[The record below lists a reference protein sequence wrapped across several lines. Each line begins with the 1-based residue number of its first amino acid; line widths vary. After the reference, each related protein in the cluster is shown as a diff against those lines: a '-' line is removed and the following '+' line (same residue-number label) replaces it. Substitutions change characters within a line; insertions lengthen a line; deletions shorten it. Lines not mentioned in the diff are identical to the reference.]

1 MSSIYS
7 TLEIEDNTLPNL
19 DAKDRAS
26 VHQPLQYKAIVPQ
39 HICCFFS
46 PEPSWLSP
54 SWVSRCVVVV
64 PAYKRSKQ
72 LTNSRVVVDQRP
84 VAPSIAASFDM
95 ADLVG
100 LPVETVAFGL

>member
-1 MSSIYS
+1 M
-7 TLEIEDNTLPNL
+7 
-19 DAKDRAS
+19 
-26 VHQPLQYKAIVPQ
+26 
-39 HICCFFS
+39 
-46 PEPSWLSP
+46 
-54 SWVSRCVVVV
+54 VVV